1 METPALTG
9 NPKASKDYGPQI
21 FYPDCSNT
29 NQ

>member
-1 METPALTG
+1 METPDLTG